1 MVRKRMIR
9 IAAWLLIGI
18 LCAGSIPMTT
28 KAEEPLHILALGD
41 SIALGYG
48 LEDKEQEAYG
58 AVLAKKRE
66 QSLRMKGSTDCG
78 ART

>member
-41 SIALGYG
+41 SIACLLYTSPSPR
-48 LEDKEQEAYG
+48 D
-58 AVLAKKRE
+58 
-66 QSLRMKGSTDCG
+66 
-78 ART
+78 

>member
-48 LEDKEQEAYG
+48 LEDKEKEA
-58 AVLAKKRE
+58 
-66 QSLRMKGSTDCG
+66 
-78 ART
+78 